1 MMAAASGKQPSA
13 NGRRG
18 RGRPRKAIA
27 QSFTVKR
34 AIAHHRPPITRS
46 QLIELLARLAVQA
59 ALRARSEAPEGDH
72 DE

>member
-34 AIAHHRPPITRS
+34 AIAHHRPPMTRS

-59 ALRARSEAPEGDH
+59 ALRARSTNEGEQS